1 MGRTRSWGL
10 RNDCS
15 LDVVGAVHQFAED
28 LADVGEARASGDVF
42 AAFETAADNQIE
54 GAASGPGRVMEGGFH
69 DDVVV
74 VQTVRVELDF
84 CAGGTSAEEVDRT
97 AFPDQFD
104 GLLPGGGG
112 GDGLDG
118 NVYAAMVWRKRA
130 YSGDHVLDCSDLD
143 DFFCAEDLCCFNLLI
158 VLDYGDDTQPGK
170 LGRVDEHKADG
181 ARADDGDGIAWLRVG
196 FLQSASDAGKR
207 LGERGV
213 LEGNSV
219 GNMQCVLFDNARR
232 DADVFGV
239 GSVVE
244 DEVIAEVLLSSLAE
258 VALIARGGVERDD
271 AVANLEIGDAS
282 AHFFD
287 GPGQFVAERDG
298 WLEHFGVVAAAVD
311 FKVSAAGERGCD
323 ADDDFARPG
332 GRHREFFDAQVF
344 LTVEHGGCHRVRH
357 HLLFSQTLR
366 PGWRKTFMEL
376 AVGLEAISMASTAFW
391 SGKR

>member
-239 GSVVE
+239 GSVVA

-258 VALIARGGVERDD
+258 VALIARG
-271 AVANLEIGDAS
+271 
-282 AHFFD
+282 
-287 GPGQFVAERDG
+287 
-298 WLEHFGVVAAAVD
+298 
-311 FKVSAAGERGCD
+311 AGERGCD